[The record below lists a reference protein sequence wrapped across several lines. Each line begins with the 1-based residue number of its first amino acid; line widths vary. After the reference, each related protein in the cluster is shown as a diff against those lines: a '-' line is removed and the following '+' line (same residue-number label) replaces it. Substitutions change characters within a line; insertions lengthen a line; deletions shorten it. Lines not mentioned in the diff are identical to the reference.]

1 MSFKKHL
8 SIGIALLLLLSMVAG
23 CVAPAAAPAPAAEEA
38 AAEEAA
44 PAEGGDAIRVGVTML
59 FDDRWLTSMREAMAA
74 YGEAQEGVEVIFVDS
89 KEDVAVQLGQVENFI
104 TQGVDAIVV
113 VPANTDATDPMTQAA
128 LDAGIPL
135 VYVNRKPANLPEGIA
150 FVGSDSID
158 AGIFQME
165 WIAEALGG
173 KGNVVILNG
182 NLSQEAAQ
190 MRTEGVKQV
199 AANFPDI
206 ALTKE
211 QSGNWSREEG
221 LAIMENWLASGDPID
236 AVASNNDEM
245 AIGALAAIEAAGKLG
260 EIIVGGVDASA
271 DALAEMDAGRLN
283 VTVFQNAVG
292 QGEGGIAAAIALARG
307 EAIDQITWIPYELV
321 TPENYKEYMK

>member
-8 SIGIALLLLLSMVAG
+8 SIGIALLVLLSMVAG

-173 KGNVVILNG
+173 QGQRGHPQRQPEPGSGPDAHRGGQAGGCQLPGHRPHQGAVRQLVARRGAGHHGKLARQRRPDRRRRLEQRRNG
-182 NLSQEAAQ
+182 DRRAGCD
-190 MRTEGVKQV
+190 RT
-199 AANFPDI
+199 
-206 ALTKE
+206 
-211 QSGNWSREEG
+211 SRMQWDR
-221 LAIMENWLASGDPID
+221 AK
-236 AVASNNDEM
+236 VASPPRSHWP
-245 AIGALAAIEAAGKLG
+245 AARRSSRSPG
-260 EIIVGGVDASA
+260 S
-271 DALAEMDAGRLN
+271 R
-283 VTVFQNAVG
+283 TSWSPP
-292 QGEGGIAAAIALARG
+292 R
-307 EAIDQITWIPYELV
+307 T
-321 TPENYKEYMK
+321 TRTT